1 MYVIF
6 KPDKGNRLVLMN
18 ETDYHDAMNQ
28 MFSDKTKLKIKKRSN
43 FNKVENSL
51 GLFKQSVKT

>member
-1 MYVIF
+1 
-6 KPDKGNRLVLMN
+6 MN

-43 FNKVENSL
+43 FNEVENSL
-51 GLFKQSVKT
+51 RLFKQSVKT